1 MPALVPRESAPQ
13 SLGIALR
20 SLVETVAHPVRRQ
33 QQQQPSTTQRIIVP
47 GVIPSYYRADG
58 PSSGT
63 VAGIVLGSVAGFMLI
78 VWLLWSLT
86 QGGGGGAAIAG
97 EEEIVV
103 RRRDR
108 SPRSRRSHRSSRPE
122 VREYSRSPRSRAE
135 HVIVEDRRPPRPR
148 SRSIIVEERTRVPGD
163 DVVEVIEEHEDYSS
177 RRGSR
182 RSGGSYRY

>member
-13 SLGIALR
+13 SLGVALR
-20 SLVETVAHPVRRQ
+20 SLIGSATSPVRRQ
-33 QQQQPSTTQRIIVP
+33 QQQQGNVNVP
-47 GVIPSYYRADG
+47 GVIPSFYRADG

-78 VWLLWSLT
+78 VWLLYSLT
-86 QGGGGGAAIAG
+86 QGGGGAAIAG

-122 VREYSRSPRSRAE
+122 VREYSRSPRSRE
-135 HVIVEDRRPPRPR
+135 HVIVEDRRGPRPR
-148 SRSIIVEERTRVPGD
+148 SRSIIVEERSRVPGD
-163 DVVEVIEEHEDYSS
+163 DVVEVIEEHEDYTS